1 MESEPILNPCLLEK
15 YFLNLKFIKS
25 ELIMKSQTFLLI
37 VIFFTI
43 TFLFHSCTKNDDQ
56 IIESEIVFHVPVYK
70 DDGKSES
77 SDVIVY
83 PNPFQ
88 NEINISCSFPDDVFA
103 EVQINDQ
110 NGEFSIYEIIT
121 AGTTRFET
129 EDFPVGVYYIELKKD
144 GYVDRAKLLKINTQ

>member
-1 MESEPILNPCLLEK
+1 MKLPPFILII
-15 YFLNLKFIKS
+15 FV
-25 ELIMKSQTFLLI
+25 LII
-37 VIFFTI
+37 P
-43 TFLFHSCTKNDDQ
+43 FLFHSCAKNDDQ
-56 IIESEIVFHVPVYK
+56 VFESEIVFHVPVYK

-77 SDVIVY
+77 SEVIVY

-88 NEINISCSFPDDVFA
+88 NEINILCSFPDDVFA

-110 NGEFSIYEIIT
+110 NGEFSINEIIT
-121 AGTTRFET
+121 AGTIKFET